1 MLRASFLNSYLP
13 CSIRKKHGK
22 ESHMLLQFTRE
33 NGKKDLMAYEP
44 MEDPKL
50 YEPADI
56 MIHIQGKG
64 IVVREKSVVA
74 FQKSDSKSKIIAFG
88 TEAYGMA
95 GKNMEDIVVTS
106 PLHQGIV
113 ADYVVAVKLF
123 SYLLIKAIGKKPIL
137 KKPAVAV
144 CVPKGITHV
153 ELVALHDVLMMARVK
168 ELFVTDHPMEEFLR
182 EFPEKCPEEYKK
194 FKITIGITKDE
205 PELYIKE
212 RMREILEYA
221 GREQISQEKVCEL
234 LQGLK
239 GDQ

>member
-1 MLRASFLNSYLP
+1 
-13 CSIRKKHGK
+13 
-22 ESHMLLQFTRE
+22 MLLQLARETR
-33 NGKKDLMAYEP
+33 
-44 MEDPKL
+44 MEDHISDHIL

-74 FQKSDSKSKIIAFG
+74 FQKSDSKIIAFG

-95 GKNMEDIVVTS
+95 GKDMEGIVVTS
-106 PLHQGIV
+106 PLHQGFV
-113 ADYVVAVKLF
+113 ADFTVAVKLF

-137 KKPAVAV
+137 NKPAVAV
-144 CVPKGITHV
+144 CVPKGITPV
-153 ELVALHDVLMMARVK
+153 EIVALQDVLTMARVK
-168 ELFVTDHPMEEFLR
+168 ELFVTDLPMEEFLR

-205 PELYIKE
+205 SELYIKE

-221 GREQISQEKVCEL
+221 GREQISQEKVFEL
-234 LQGLK
+234 LQGMK
-239 GDQ
+239 GN

>member
-1 MLRASFLNSYLP
+1 MLRASFAGSYLP
-13 CSIRKKHGK
+13 CGIRKKHGK
-22 ESHMLLQFTRE
+22 ESLMLLQLTGE
-33 NGKKDLMAYEP
+33 TGKNMVYEP
-44 MEDPKL
+44 MDDPIL

-106 PLHQGIV
+106 PLHQGFV
-113 ADYVVAVKLF
+113 ADFTIAVKLF

-137 KKPAVAV
+137 KRPAVAV
-144 CVPKGITHV
+144 CVPKGITEV
-153 ELVALHDVLMMARVK
+153 ELVALQDVLTMARVK

-194 FKITIGITKDE
+194 FKITIGITKEE

>member
-1 MLRASFLNSYLP
+1 MLF
-13 CSIRKKHGK
+13 
-22 ESHMLLQFTRE
+22 QFTRE
-33 NGKKDLMAYEP
+33 NGKKDLMVYEP
-44 MEDPKL
+44 MEDPIL

-74 FQKSDSKSKIIAFG
+74 FQKSDGKIIAFG

-95 GKNMEDIVVTS
+95 GKNMGDIVVTS
-106 PLHQGIV
+106 PLHQGFV
-113 ADYVVAVKLF
+113 DDFTVAVNLF

-144 CVPKGITHV
+144 CVPKGIKHV
-153 ELVALHDVLMMARVK
+153 ELVALQDVLTMAGVK
-168 ELFVTDHPMEEFLR
+168 ELFVSDHPMEEFLR
-182 EFPEKCPEEYKK
+182 VFPEKCPVEYKK

-212 RMREILEYA
+212 KMREILEYA

>member
-1 MLRASFLNSYLP
+1 MLRASFAGSYLP
-13 CSIRKKHGK
+13 CSIRKKHGR
-22 ESHMLLQFTRE
+22 ENLMLLQLTGE
-33 NGKKDLMAYEP
+33 TGKNMVYEP
-44 MEDPKL
+44 MDDPIL

-74 FQKSDSKSKIIAFG
+74 YQKSDNKIIALG

-95 GKNMEDIVVTS
+95 GKDMEDIVVTS
-106 PLHQGIV
+106 PLRQGIV

>member
-1 MLRASFLNSYLP
+1 MLRASFAGSYLP
-13 CSIRKKHGK
+13 YSIRKKHGK
-22 ESHMLLQFTRE
+22 ESLMLLQLTGE
-33 NGKKDLMAYEP
+33 TGKNMVYEP
-44 MEDPKL
+44 MDDPIL

-74 FQKSDSKSKIIAFG
+74 FQKSDSKIIAIG
-88 TEAYGMA
+88 TEAYDMA

-113 ADYVVAVKLF
+113 ADFTIAVKLF

-144 CVPKGITHV
+144 CIPKGITEV
-153 ELVALHDVLMMARVK
+153 ELVALQDVLTMARVK
-168 ELFVTDHPMEEFLR
+168 DLFVTDHPMEEFLK

-194 FKITIGITKDE
+194 FKITIGITKEE

-212 RMREILEYA
+212 RMRETLEYA
-221 GREQISQEKVCEL
+221 GREQISREKL
-234 LQGLK
+234 SINDLM
-239 GDQ
+239 DSFS